1 MTTLRTA
8 FDRELEQLMD
18 RMLVLGGQ
26 VEVNIVG
33 AVDALQQRDMN
44 SSRRLIAGDQEINS
58 ERIVIM
64 NEALILIATQQP
76 MAGDMRRIASVLE
89 ITGELERINDYVKGI
104 ARNSMMI
111 GPGPLP
117 EALEGLPFMAVKTR
131 DMLHRALEAARKGDA
146 NLARS
151 IPDDDDEVDALFN
164 QTYHMLLKYAM
175 DNPGSLE
182 QVNFLE
188 WVAHNLERAA
198 DRVTNICEWVVYAVE
213 GVYVEMDSEFEAP
226 PPLDM

>member
-1 MTTLRTA
+1 
-8 FDRELEQLMD
+8 
-18 RMLVLGGQ
+18 
-26 VEVNIVG
+26 
-33 AVDALQQRDMN
+33 
-44 SSRRLIAGDQEINS
+44 
-58 ERIVIM
+58 
-64 NEALILIATQQP
+64 
-76 MAGDMRRIASVLE
+76 
-89 ITGELERINDYVKGI
+89 
-104 ARNSMMI
+104 
-111 GPGPLP
+111 
-117 EALEGLPFMAVKTR
+117 MAVKTR